1 MTSCPDSAPRPL
13 NAGVDNARLYQQ
25 MIAEVADFAIIRI
38 DPNGKIQTWNLG
50 AERIKGYCESE
61 ILGLNFRRFYTDADR
76 AAGKPDRLLDQ
87 ARREGRAH
95 DEGWRVRKDGS
106 GFWASVVIT
115 ALHDDQGQTVGYTK
129 VTRDLTER
137 KRVEESLRRSEER
150 FQRMVE
156 EVSDYAILMLDT
168 SGHVETWNSGARLLK
183 GYTADEIIGQHF
195 SRFYLD
201 SDRAA
206 DKPSRLLAEAREH
219 GRAQD
224 EGWRLRKNGTRFWA
238 SVTITAL
245 HDQYAEIVGF
255 TKVTRDLTER
265 MTAETRLK
273 TLAEKLQF
281 KNAELEQFAY
291 ITSHDLQ
298 EPLRTVASYSKLMQ
312 RRYGTQL
319 DADAT
324 EWLGYVTEAVG
335 RMSRMI
341 DDLLQH
347 SRIGRDSNPEPV
359 NLSQVAAAVCHDL
372 QALVAKRGARIRTGE
387 LPTVQGMPTE
397 LRRLLQ
403 NLVGNALKFVPA
415 DRTPEVEIWA
425 EKRPGAWCI
434 YVQDNGIGI
443 DPEQTDRIFR
453 IFQRLNTREEFEGT
467 GMGLAHC
474 QKIIESHQGTI
485 GVEPAPE
492 NGSRFYF
499 TLPE

>member
-50 AERIKGYCESE
+50 AERIKGYGESE

-106 GFWASVVIT
+106 SFWASVVIT

-156 EVSDYAILMLDT
+156 EVADYAILMLDI

-206 DKPSRLLAEAREH
+206 DKPARLLAEAREH

-245 HDQYAEIVGF
+245 HDQYAEVVGF

-281 KNAELEQFAY
+281 KNTELEQFAY

-298 EPLRTVASYSKLMQ
+298 EPLRTV
-312 RRYGTQL
+312 
-319 DADAT
+319 
-324 EWLGYVTEAVG
+324 
-335 RMSRMI
+335 
-341 DDLLQH
+341 
-347 SRIGRDSNPEPV
+347 PV

-485 GVEPAPE
+485 GIEPAPE